1 MSPSEL
7 KRLSDE
13 AIVEMIV
20 SMPIGHQPGALA
32 SDDVFSAVCELRRRY
47 SACADLP
54 KTPTGRFRSAN
65 AVEIDADRW
74 RSAWYRRRL
83 TLVAVSELAGKCRV
97 WANAVI
103 KRGTVS
109 YWVVDQ
115 LAAELGETTEVLL
128 WEVASDRERLRVA
141 LR

>member
-20 SMPIGHQPGALA
+20 SMPGGRESAGLA

-54 KTPTGRFRSAN
+54 KTPTGRLRSAN
-65 AVEIDADRW
+65 AVEISADRW
-74 RSAWYRRRL
+74 RSAWYRRRM
-83 TLVAVSELAGKCRV
+83 TLMAVSELAGKCRV

-103 KRGTVS
+103 KRGSVS
-109 YWVVDQ
+109 FWVIDQ
-115 LAAELGETTEVLL
+115 IAAELGETTESLV